1 MAGKVE
7 ANIRRRAIRR
17 AEIERANLPLK
28 YCCKLLSA
36 NEFIDLHIFQRPLL
50 LVAVEAIARAK
61 DFQALP
67 QLLGALDDPYLVNRQ
82 FAYKGLQEM
91 LGMRLSDFGYRIHL
105 TSKERRKPLDDLRAR
120 FSQRP
125 QPNE

>member
-91 LGMRLSDFGYRIHL
+91 LQVRLRDFGYR
-105 TSKERRKPLDDLRAR
+105 
-120 FSQRP
+120 F
-125 QPNE
+125 